1 MRQNI
6 HSNLIQVL
14 STIIFPFLVVLKI
27 IISVNKMTI
36 INYFGHLVGHYFP
49 IYIIYV

>member
-6 HSNLIQVL
+6 QSNLIQLEVYNN
-14 STIIFPFLVVLKI
+14 FHFLVVLKI

-36 INYFGHLVGHYFP
+36 INYFGHLLRH
-49 IYIIYV
+49 